1 MYLEDVASHVSTLL
15 LYETPKLKNVTK
27 CEMTQVIL
35 GALIR
40 VITFCVGVTWVQR
53 SCGKNLICAPAA
65 GADATGFKLSC
76 CASNSRAARARAVR
90 LDPEWTPQVQDRRKT
105 PALM

>member
-1 MYLEDVASHVSTLL
+1 MYLEDVASHVSRLL
-15 LYETPKLKNVTK
+15 LYETPKLKRHNVTK

-53 SCGKNLICAPAA
+53 SCGINYLR
-65 GADATGFKLSC
+65 
-76 CASNSRAARARAVR
+76 ASGGRGRFQVAV
-90 LDPEWTPQVQDRRKT
+90 LQIAE
-105 PALM
+105 LL